1 MPTTTGSYG
10 ASTTTSPYGVPATRC
25 GPYGGLAPS
34 RPYGAPSATSGP
46 YGALPA
52 TSGPYGAPLAPTTD
66 AYGSPHAPATSRPYG
81 APPTS
86 GPYVPLA
93 GVKPPGQQY
102 GQPFSQANSSTA
114 RRYSGTGLGLT
125 ICKNLVEL
133 MGGRIGFDSE
143 EGHCT
148 CAWFSVPFKKAH
160 EEACDC
166 GRSHSPEAASGQ
178 DPTSPVSLS
187 EPPLSPGLGSTI
199 SSMKIMNGNGLLGSN
214 MVNGIAPRPAGS
226 LQRPRQGIWILVA
239 EDNLID

>member
-1 MPTTTGSYG
+1 MARRRRPALTV
-10 ASTTTSPYGVPATRC
+10 SPLQDADRTAALLHPGHTALRQQRLDLMGPCLRHPA
-25 GPYGGLAPS
+25 LM
-34 RPYGAPSATSGP
+34 
-46 YGALPA
+46 AL
-52 TSGPYGAPLAPTTD
+52 L
-66 AYGSPHAPATSRPYG
+66 SPQLPMR
-81 APPTS
+81 
-86 GPYVPLA
+86 
-93 GVKPPGQQY
+93 QQY

-178 DPTSPVSLS
+178 DPTSPVSPS
-187 EPPLSPGLGSTI
+187 EPPLSLGLGSTI

-214 MVNGIAPRPAGS
+214 MVNGIAP
-226 LQRPRQGIWILVA
+226 
-239 EDNLID
+239 